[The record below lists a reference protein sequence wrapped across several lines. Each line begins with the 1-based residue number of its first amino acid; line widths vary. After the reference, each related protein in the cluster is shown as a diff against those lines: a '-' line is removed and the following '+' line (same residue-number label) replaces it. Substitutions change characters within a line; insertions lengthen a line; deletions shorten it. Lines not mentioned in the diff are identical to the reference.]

1 MNDQP
6 GHWLW
11 AAVQGKT
18 LQSMAWEILVG
29 LGQDRLTKQDFQAL
43 KEAEMEAEFLSVLT
57 VFKNRRGRM
66 RG

>member
-1 MNDQP
+1 MISQETGP
-6 GHWLW
+6 G

-43 KEAEMEAEFLSVLT
+43 KEAEMEAEFLSLLI
-57 VFKNRRGRM
+57 VFKNRRGGM